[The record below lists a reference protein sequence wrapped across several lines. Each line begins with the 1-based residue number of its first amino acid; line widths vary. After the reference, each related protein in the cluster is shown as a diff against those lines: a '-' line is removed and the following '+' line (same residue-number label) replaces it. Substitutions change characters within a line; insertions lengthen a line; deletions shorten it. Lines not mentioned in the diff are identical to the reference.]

1 MASYYFDT
9 SALLKFYIEE
19 PGSGVVI
26 DLIQNLGDARIS
38 ILDVTLLE
46 LRSAVRRREREGN
59 MSGREANRI
68 IDRIYEDSLS
78 VYLVQSLNLLV
89 IEEAARV
96 LDRHP
101 LKTLDALQLAGCLII
116 NQNMPEPM
124 TFVSADTR
132 LNNAAALEGLVT
144 LNPLDAG

>member
-19 PGSGVVI
+19 PGSGVVT
-26 DLIQNLGDARIS
+26 DLIQNLGDARLS

-59 MSGREANRI
+59 MSEREANQIIERI
-68 IDRIYEDSLS
+68 LGDRAS
-78 VYLVQSLNLLV
+78 VYLVQSLNLSV
-89 IEEAARV
+89 IQETTRIIDV
-96 LDRHP
+96 HP
-101 LKTLDALQLAGCLII
+101 LKTLDALQLAGCLIV
-116 NQNMPEPM
+116 NQSMLEPL
-124 TFVSADTR
+124 TFVSADRR

-144 LNPLDAG
+144 LNPLDAS